1 MGTAAEG
8 LPLTINGVP
17 LQDILEGAH
26 VTDLFNCARIDA
38 LWEEAVLPILGRKLR
53 FFALVQDRSGDATD
67 DSKYVEELQSRLAVA
82 KKVAKHPSFAIILC
96 ADKHYDSSAIARCFL
111 DDVNVVQM
119 DVQSPVTVQRRGVK
133 GRWDASVCVL
143 VFFGTPGVAFECE
156 WSPYVECGVPAST
169 AALFDT
175 LKRSMPFYGSEDVH
189 RHRSTGLP
197 ARFALYITS
206 AFTTGVMFKR
216 SPSLY
221 GVGACVLWTPR
232 VRVYHRASR
241 ESLPAQ
247 AYWGALS
254 FGENLKTTCLKYAGW
269 TTVLQLWTHLG
280 SVRESLGDIS
290 DVMVLFFQEGEL
302 KHSVVETISL
312 AFNDAA
318 YVVGTACSLDLD
330 SNPFTFGLEADG
342 DTQTAIC
349 VQTPVIVL
357 LVAIR

>member
-53 FFALVQDRSGDATD
+53 FFALVQDRSGDVTD

-82 KKVAKHPSFAIILC
+82 KKVSKHPSFAIILC
-96 ADKHYDSSAIARCFL
+96 ADKHYDSSAIARCFP

-119 DVQSPVTVQRRGVK
+119 DVQSPVTVQRYGVK

-175 LKRSMPFYGSEDVH
+175 LKRSMPLCGSEEA
-189 RHRSTGLP
+189 SEK
-197 ARFALYITS
+197 ASATS
-206 AFTTGVMFKR
+206 AT
-216 SPSLY
+216 SW
-221 GVGACVLWTPR
+221 C
-232 VRVYHRASR
+232 
-241 ESLPAQ
+241 
-247 AYWGALS
+247 
-254 FGENLKTTCLKYAGW
+254 
-269 TTVLQLWTHLG
+269 
-280 SVRESLGDIS
+280 
-290 DVMVLFFQEGEL
+290 FFQEGEL

-330 SNPFTFGLEADG
+330 SNQFTFGLEADG